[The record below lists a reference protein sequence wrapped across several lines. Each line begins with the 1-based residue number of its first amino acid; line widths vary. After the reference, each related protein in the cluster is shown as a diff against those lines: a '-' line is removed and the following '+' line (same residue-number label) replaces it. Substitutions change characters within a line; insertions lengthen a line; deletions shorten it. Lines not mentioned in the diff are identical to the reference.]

1 MPPSLHHW
9 SVGLFDSV
17 LAVDHAMPFGISL
30 KRKRGKGMEDSQ
42 AANVNT
48 EPTSQL
54 QLQLVPEG
62 PETKKTLLG
71 IFCLPLRMG
80 KEKNF

>member
-1 MPPSLHHW
+1 
-9 SVGLFDSV
+9 
-17 LAVDHAMPFGISL
+17 
-30 KRKRGKGMEDSQ
+30 MEDSQ